1 MLTSINK
8 RYPMAASSVY
18 VTSTTEQDSLYRHR
32 PELAATIAA
41 AEQAQQ
47 RDTFKVTKE
56 QPSHF
61 QSELIDTSIN
71 DSGKRKLAYLHYLLD
86 ACVPH
91 YEKRVEEHHVAFIR
105 KLQALLQVIIKSP
118 LSAEDF
124 IKKEFYTSDGLWL
137 NISTLDH
144 VYLLRFCLQ
153 EVKNLQPTDFSSLA
167 TGLKAISS
175 FFGSKE
181 KQTSITQDLFK
192 HIEPA
197 TLQLESLIWPYDLF
211 VDTQATDRLADE
223 FAQWLSENKP
233 TTFSAIRESLSYRA
247 MLAHGKQLSAISIKQ
262 PASLLQQNI
271 IISLLKEN
279 ECDSLDQAAQL
290 VSPKVDVIFV
300 TLGAVKHYF
309 IANPVDEKLMADCFA
324 ALINDIFV
332 ELTSTLDVSQAS
344 DNLLTRLTTA
354 LKSAQSSLAAI
365 TGKSQ
370 ASLFKGIVETM
381 LAQIEQADSDRTI
394 ILQQFIKE
402 LMAFNFKLAVEEQTL
417 ESKIAIEM
425 VKLLIQ
431 SAKTMFNA
439 ASLVDVTSILS
450 EELGKRQRHA
460 ERGGRDSLP
469 ACVFEALKSDI
480 ERLSTVAQ
488 PSLSPR

>member
-1 MLTSINK
+1 
-8 RYPMAASSVY
+8 MAASSACVASM
-18 VTSTTEQDSLYRHR
+18 TQQDSIHRHR
-32 PELAATIAA
+32 PELASIIAA
-41 AEQAQQ
+41 AQQ
-47 RDTFKVTKE
+47 QQPRDAFKVTKE
-56 QPSHF
+56 QPDHF

-91 YEKRVEEHHVAFIR
+91 YRRRSEKHHEEFIG
-105 KLQALLQVIIKSP
+105 KLQNLLQVIIKSP

-175 FFGSKE
+175 LFASKE

-211 VDTQATDRLADE
+211 VDTQATDRLAGE
-223 FAQWLSENKP
+223 FALWLSENKP
-233 TTFSAIRESLSYRA
+233 TTFSAIQESSSYQA
-247 MLAHGKQLSAISIKQ
+247 ILAHGKQLSAISIKQ
-262 PASLLQQNI
+262 PASLLQQDV

-300 TLGAVKHYF
+300 TLGAVNRYF
-309 IANPVDEKLMADCFA
+309 IANAVDEKLMADCFT

-344 DNLLTRLTTA
+344 DNLLTRLTIE
-354 LKSAQSSLAAI
+354 LKSAQSLLTEMKDVSPAFGLR
-365 TGKSQ
+365 T
-370 ASLFKGIVETM
+370 LVETT
-381 LAQIEQADSDRTI
+381 LTKINQADSGKTI
-394 ILQQFIKE
+394 ISLRQFIKG
-402 LMAFNFKLAVEEQTL
+402 LMVLNFKLAVEEQTP
-417 ESKIAIEM
+417 ESRIAMDTINS
-425 VKLLIQ
+425 LIQ
-431 SAKTMFNA
+431 SAKTTFNVA
-439 ASLVDVTSILS
+439 TLVDVTSILS

-460 ERGGRDSLP
+460 ERRGRDSLP
-469 ACVFEALKSDI
+469 ACVFEALIKSGI